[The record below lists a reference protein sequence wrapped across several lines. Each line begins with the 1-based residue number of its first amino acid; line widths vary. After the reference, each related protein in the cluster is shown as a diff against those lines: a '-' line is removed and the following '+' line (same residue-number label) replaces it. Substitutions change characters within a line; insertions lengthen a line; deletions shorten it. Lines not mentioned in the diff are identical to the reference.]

1 MYPFPEMREFFPP
14 LTPGSVFVV
23 ASSDPHLAHAVI
35 RQVELSW
42 RSRLDLGRLD
52 SPVVPLRHEEQ
63 SWETYL
69 ATARR
74 TAQRLATVAFL
85 PVSLECP
92 DVPEHMVVVV
102 KHGATGFL
110 NLTMLWNG
118 RQRTASYRLSEETGV
133 LIPTSSV
140 DLPTYDIM
148 QELFVIEPSTVVA
161 EAEPRLRELLGESD
175 IRLECIDVESS
186 ENHVSATL
194 KLLID
199 APDTPTDHTITATG
213 IPDGYGGFAS
223 FHLDLP
229 D

>member
-42 RSRLDLGRLD
+42 RSRLSGSQLDL
-52 SPVVPLRHEEQ
+52 PIIQLRREGQ

-85 PVSLECP
+85 PVPLECP

-102 KHGATGFL
+102 KRGATGLL

-118 RQRTASYRLSEETGV
+118 RQRTASYRLSEETGA
-133 LIPTSSV
+133 LIPATSAA
-140 DLPTYDIM
+140 LPTYDIM

-186 ENHVSATL
+186 GNHVSATL

-199 APDTPTDHTITATG
+199 APDTPTDRTITATG

>member
-14 LTPGSVFVV
+14 LTPGSVFIV
-23 ASSDPHLAHAVI
+23 ASNDPHLAGAS
-35 RQVELSW
+35 Q
-42 RSRLDLGRLD
+42 LGL
-52 SPVVPLRHEEQ
+52 PLVPFRRTDQ

-69 ATARR
+69 ANARR

-102 KHGATGFL
+102 KHGDNGLL

-118 RQRTASYRLSEETGV
+118 RQRTASYRPSEETGA
-133 LIPTSSV
+133 LIPASSA

-199 APDTPTDHTITATG
+199 APDTPTDRTITATG